1 MADTTRTVLKA
12 RKDKAKVLD
21 EVWDDARI
29 MSFLH
34 KAAPRQSGVTLP
46 GDADFFVLRHAYQA
60 MRAEDFGR
68 FLDYFTGEGGDVHAR
83 NGAGQTLAQ
92 YIAPHAKA
100 GPFIELLN
108 AR

>member
-1 MADTTRTVLKA
+1 MAHTTRTVLKA

-29 MSFLH
+29 KSFLH
-34 KAAPRQSGVTLP
+34 KAAPQQSGVPLA

-68 FLDYFTGEGGDVHAR
+68 FLDYFTDEGGDVCAC
-83 NGAGQTLAQ
+83 NGDGQTLAQ
-92 YIAPHAKA
+92 YIAPHVKA

-108 AR
+108 AH

>member
-1 MADTTRTVLKA
+1 MAQTSRTVLKA
-12 RKDKAKVLD
+12 RKDKEKVLD

-34 KAAPRQSGVTLP
+34 KAAPQQSGVTLP

-68 FLDYFTGEGGDVHAR
+68 FLDYFAGEGGDVHAC

>member
-1 MADTTRTVLKA
+1 MAHTTRTVLKA
-12 RKDKAKVLD
+12 RKDKEKVLG
-21 EVWDDARI
+21 EVWDDARVK
-29 MSFLH
+29 SFLH
-34 KAAPRQSGVTLP
+34 KTAPQQSGATLP

-68 FLDYFTGEGGDVHAR
+68 FLDYFTGEGRDVRAR
-83 NGAGQTLAQ
+83 NGDGQTLAQ

-108 AR
+108 AH

>member
-68 FLDYFTGEGGDVHAR
+68 FLDYFTGEGGDVQAR

-108 AR
+108 AH